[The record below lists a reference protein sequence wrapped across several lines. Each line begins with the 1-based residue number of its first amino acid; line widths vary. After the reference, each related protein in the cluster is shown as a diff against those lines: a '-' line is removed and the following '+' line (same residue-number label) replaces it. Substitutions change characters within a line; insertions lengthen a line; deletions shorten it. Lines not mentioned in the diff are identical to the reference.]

1 MRSGVVRAPQPLVTI
16 GRCAFSYHTLL
27 SPAARKVR
35 IVLREKNLDFTLKA
49 EKTWERR
56 PEFLAL
62 NPAGEVPVLIEP
74 DGTVLADAGAIV
86 EYLDEVYREKMLIGI
101 NPVDRAEVRRLAA
114 WFDIKMNLEVT
125 ENLLGEKMMKRY
137 LGHGQPNSQAI
148 RAGHANLPHHLD
160 YIGYLVER
168 RRWLAGDHF
177 SIADITAAAHLSS
190 LDYLGDVPW
199 DEHEPA
205 KEWYARIKSR
215 PSFRPILAD
224 HVPGVPP
231 PRITPTSI
239 SDPAMCRG
247 GPHPCALVAGRPE
260 THDPR
265 TRGARPPLGRP
276 TGRAGLLVVR

>member
-1 MRSGVVRAPQPLVTI
+1 MRVL
-16 GRCAFSYHTLL
+16 YHSLL

-35 IVLREKNLDFTLKA
+35 VVLREKSLDFTLKA
-49 EKTWERR
+49 EKPWERR

-74 DGTVLADAGAIV
+74 DGAVLADATAIV

-101 NPVDRAEVRRLAA
+101 NPIDRAEVRRLTA
-114 WFDIKMNLEVT
+114 WFDVKMNFEVT
-125 ENLLGEKMMKRY
+125 ENLLGEKMLKRY
-137 LGHGQPNSQAI
+137 LGDRQPNSQAI
-148 RAGHANLPHHLD
+148 RAGHTNLPYHLD

-177 SIADITAAAHLSS
+177 SIADIAAAGQLSS

-199 DEHEPA
+199 DDHEPA

-231 PRITPTSI
+231 PAHYA
-239 SDPAMCRG
+239 D
-247 GPHPCALVAGRPE
+247 L
-260 THDPR
+260 DF
-265 TRGARPPLGRP
+265 
-276 TGRAGLLVVR
+276 